1 MTKKHYIKFAD
12 LLKDLKKDEYIN
24 FDGNT
29 QTRLLNGMIKIF
41 KSDNSRFNTQ
51 TFLDY
56 INK

>member
-29 QTRLLNGMIKIF
+29 QTKLLNGMIKIF